1 MKKTGK
7 GNIFCGIPEE
17 IPEEVFETISG
28 GAAVKIERIIS
39 RGQATPAGKWY
50 DQDLNEWV
58 ILLQGSAEIA
68 FEDTDEII
76 ALEPG
81 DYVNIAA
88 HCRHRVNRTDDVGPT
103 VWLAIHYR

>member
-1 MKKTGK
+1 MEKTGK
-7 GNIFCGIPEE
+7 GNIFYGIPEE
-17 IPEEVFETISG
+17 IPEEIFETIGG

-58 ILLQGSAEIA
+58 ILLRGSAEIA
-68 FEDTDEII
+68 FEGTDEII

-81 DYVNIAA
+81 DYLNIAA
-88 HCRHRVNRTDDVGPT
+88 HCRHRVSRTDEVRPT
-103 VWLAIHYR
+103 VWLAIHYH